1 MYIQVTDNNL
11 TAWGAYPFEG
21 YTKELPLIDYDD
33 YVAHP
38 DKYIFNGITIDIAP
52 DWQEKEAEAREE
64 NFKKQFFNIE
74 GFGWFRKQP
83 KGYASALEAVNTA
96 LNMVRIL
103 GLLPAG
109 SLTFYSAPDFNKENQ
124 CTEEWLVANSFKNN
138 SMTAEVFGKFYA
150 DFVTAW
156 NREEHL

>member
-1 MYIQVTDNNL
+1 MYIQVIVNKL

-21 YTKELPLIDYDD
+21 YTKELPLIDYED
-33 YVAHP
+33 YTNNP
-38 DKYIFNGITIDIAP
+38 EKYIFDGTTIKVAP
-52 DWQEKEAEAREE
+52 DWNDKQAQAREE
-64 NFKKQFFNIE
+64 NFKKQFFNIA

-96 LNMVRIL
+96 LNMVGIL

-109 SLTFYSAPDFNKENQ
+109 SFTFYIAPDFYKENQ
-124 CTEEWLVANSFKNN
+124 CTEEWLVSNSFKNN
-138 SMTAEVFGKFYA
+138 SMTAAEFGKFYA